1 MRRWTIFFSVS
12 FLMLQHPALSFLSVT
27 TTTTA
32 AAAASNH
39 SWRSP
44 IAELSTANLS
54 VNNSLRRM
62 MIIISSSDTI
72 PSSSFSFS
80 SSRTRLYA
88 KSGTKKKKPKD
99 GTICVNRR
107 ARFQYEII
115 ETLQAGI
122 SLQGTEVKSIR
133 DGKMN
138 LQDSYV
144 KIDKNGRSASLMN
157 CHIGKH
163 TMSGAYFQ
171 HDERRIRPLLIHKS
185 EARKWLQRTEQAGM
199 TIVPL
204 KAYFNEDNRIKLQ
217 LGLARGKNM
226 RDKRAAIQERDAKRE
241 SSRIIKNFRI

>member
-1 MRRWTIFFSVS
+1 MRRWTIFFSASV
-12 FLMLQHPALSFLSVT
+12 LMLHPALSFLSVT
-27 TTTTA
+27 TTTTK
-32 AAAASNH
+32 ASNH
-39 SWRSP
+39 SWRSS
-44 IAELSTANLS
+44 IAEPSTANLS

-62 MIIISSSDTI
+62 MITTSSDTI
-72 PSSSFSFS
+72 PSSFLSSSFSFS

-122 SLQGTEVKSIR
+122 SLKGTEVKSIR

-138 LQDSYV
+138 LQDSFV

-226 RDKRAAIQERDAKRE
+226 RDKRATIQERDAKRE